1 MQLGWSINYPCTGMS
16 ICASGGGTGGGG
28 ASPAMELFYNG
39 ATFIKLVIA
48 KKLQIESLT
57 RTKLIFARSQLTEAN
72 VKCRS
77 WIRYKLPKL
86 PAAAASVGGLD
97 QIEYVTKC
105 TYIKV

>member
-1 MQLGWSINYPCTGMS
+1 M
-16 ICASGGGTGGGG
+16 AS
-28 ASPAMELFYNG
+28 SAMELFYNG

-86 PAAAASVGGLD
+86 PAAVVGGFD
-97 QIEYVTKC
+97 HIEYVRILQVQVYNLRTKKFGQ
-105 TYIKV
+105 I

>member
-1 MQLGWSINYPCTGMS
+1 MGV
-16 ICASGGGTGGGG
+16 AS
-28 ASPAMELFYNG
+28 SAMELFYNG

-86 PAAAASVGGLD
+86 PAAASVGGFD
-97 QIEYVTKC
+97 HIEYVRILQVQVYNLRTKKFGQ
-105 TYIKV
+105 I

>member
-1 MQLGWSINYPCTGMS
+1 MHWYVNLCIRGWH
-16 ICASGGGTGGGG
+16 GGWGGVR
-28 ASPAMELFYNG
+28 SSAMELFYNG

-86 PAAAASVGGLD
+86 PAAASVGGLD